1 MLQIKGIV
9 IKKLH
14 KCRKSEVLRFYP
26 NPKRI
31 GAFFMKRGLGK
42 HLSCQL
48 IASGLVSNANKSATK
63 AAVNAGALMAPLK

>member
-1 MLQIKGIV
+1 LLQIKGIV

-26 NPKRI
+26 SLKLN

-42 HLSCQL
+42 HLAGQL
-48 IASGLVSNANKSATK
+48 IASGLVSNSNLSATK
-63 AAVNAGALMAPLK
+63 AAANVAVLMAPLK